1 MAHRYFIITDQDD
14 RAIVVIPPRESL
26 PHLKQIIPTL
36 MSKSHQKIASVRQEV
51 VNV

>member
-1 MAHRYFIITDQDD
+1 MAHRYLIITDQDD
-14 RAIVVIPPRESL
+14 RAIVVIPHLESL

-36 MSKSHQKIASVRQEV
+36 MSKRHQKIAGVRQKG